1 MKKEKRALTLT
12 VDKKNCKI
20 VPPGKVHA
28 AAKKHGGYVVFNA
41 VSACQILFTNPSV
54 FGRQF
59 LNLKKGANKHF
70 IKVDR
75 GHTLVM
81 ISGCEY
87 KIPRS
92 LGAAS
97 NPNDIIVP

>member
-1 MKKEKRALTLT
+1 MKRKPRFITL
-12 VDKKNCKI
+12 VVNKKICKI
-20 VPPGKVHA
+20 TPPGKVHA
-28 AAKKHGGYVVFNA
+28 PAKRHGGYVVFHA
-41 VSACQILFTNPSV
+41 TSACQILFTNPEV
-54 FGRQF
+54 FGKPF
-59 LNLKKGANKHF
+59 LNLAKGDNKHSVK
-70 IKVDR
+70 IDR